1 MAPGTGSVR
10 GMLDRFKGFWQGVVL
25 MPFVKLFIK
34 WGVSPDTV
42 TLVGTDP
49 QGLPASAS
57 LVAGSLTPGRWE
69 LTRFT
74 PIASAA
80 KPGTLGLM
88 AGAIG
93 MLVWFRRRTRP

>member
-42 TLVGTDP
+42 TLVGTV
-49 QGLPASAS
+49 G
-57 LVAGSLTPGRWE
+57 VA
-69 LTRFT
+69 
-74 PIASAA
+74 
-80 KPGTLGLM
+80 
-88 AGAIG
+88 AGALIFFPMGELLIG
-93 MLVWFRRRTRP
+93 VLFITAFVFSDLIV